1 MAFKTPSLREVAQT
15 APYMH
20 DGSLATLEAV
30 IGHYAGGFVT
40 RPSLATNLNRDLR
53 LSPAE
58 RADLVAFLRTLSSGQ
73 RKAPPARG
81 GQGPIEFEQGWTPKA
96 RLSPPASRTWRSRRR
111 ALVVLAGDAAALA

>member
-1 MAFKTPSLREVAQT
+1 MASKTPSLREVAHT

-30 IGHYAGGFVT
+30 VAHYAGGFVA
-40 RPSLATNLNRDLR
+40 RPSLPTNLVRDLR

-73 RKAPPARG
+73 HK
-81 GQGPIEFEQGWTPKA
+81 GPDRA
-96 RLSPPASRTWRSRRR
+96 RR
-111 ALVVLAGDAAALA
+111 AGPN